1 MNIIIT
7 GSTGNFGSFLVFQ
20 FSQIVHR
27 VVAIDKNVPKD
38 PLPEGV
44 SFYQC
49 DLTNHEEVSNTV
61 NKIYLDISEI
71 NVVINNAG
79 IIFNSPLINLMDKN
93 NLIHNPV
100 KWNQVLDT
108 NLNTT
113 FNFTSII
120 AYQMIK
126 RKNKGVIINVSS
138 VAALGNTGQ
147 SAYSAAKAA
156 INALTV
162 TWSKELS
169 MFGIRTNSIAPGF
182 FETQS
187 TREALDDKIIER
199 WRKEVPLRR
208 LGKPIELFHAL
219 KFIIE
224 NDYYNGQVLELNG
237 GLRI

>member
-1 MNIIIT
+1 MAKKQN
-7 GSTGNFGSFLVFQ
+7 GS
-20 FSQIVHR
+20 IV
-27 VVAIDKNVPKD
+27 
-38 PLPEGV
+38 
-44 SFYQC
+44 
-49 DLTNHEEVSNTV
+49 
-61 NKIYLDISEI
+61 
-71 NVVINNAG
+71 
-79 IIFNSPLINLMDKN
+79 
-93 NLIHNPV
+93 
-100 KWNQVLDT
+100 
-108 NLNTT
+108 
-113 FNFTSII
+113 
-120 AYQMIK
+120 
-126 RKNKGVIINVSS
+126 NVSS
-138 VAALGNTGQ
+138 IYGLVAPDQRIYGKSKLNSPAP
-147 SAYSAAKAA
+147 YSAAKAA

-187 TREALDDKIIER
+187 TREAMDEKIIER